1 MHGAADASH
10 GRDGRGTSPVDIALR
25 ETLGDAA
32 IGNQSLRRILTFVV
46 AELVPNLGRTTDEIT
61 NLLAGLDGRYVPAGP
76 SGAPTR
82 GMAHVLPTGRNFY
95 AVDPRALP
103 SAAAWQVGQELARE
117 VLERYRRD
125 TGTLPET
132 VGISMWGTAA
142 MRTSG
147 DDVAEVLAL
156 YGVRPVWQK
165 ENRRVLGVEAIPLA
179 ELGRPRI
186 DVTVRISGFF
196 RDAFPHLIRLLD
208 DAASLVARLDEPPD
222 RNFVRKHYLADL
234 ERFSCEP
241 GERRGLSPPETRSDC
256 TDSVGINPT
265 ARQEDA
271 ERRARYRVFGSK
283 PGSYGTGLLPL
294 IEERNWETVA
304 DLAETYVNWSGYAY
318 SADGD
323 AIAAPETFRHRLAG
337 IEVALHNQDNREHDI
352 LDSDDYFQFHG
363 GMIAA
368 IRAVGGR
375 PRHYFGDSA
384 DPAHP
389 RVRDLKEEVLRVFRS
404 RVVNPKWLESI
415 QRHGYKGGLEM
426 AATVDY
432 LFGYDA
438 TADVVDD
445 WMYEQVA
452 QSYAVAAEEFLSR
465 SNPWALSAIA
475 ERLLEAAGRGLWS
488 APSAQTLA
496 DLHELQGRAETALE
510 SRGETAE
517 PAVAP

>member
-1 MHGAADASH
+1 M
-10 GRDGRGTSPVDIALR
+10 
-25 ETLGDAA
+25 
-32 IGNQSLRRILTFVV
+32 
-46 AELVPNLGRTTDEIT
+46 PNLHRTTDEIA

-117 VLERYRRD
+117 VLDRYRRD

-132 VGISMWGTAA
+132 VGISMWGTSA

-147 DDVAEVLAL
+147 DDIAEVLAL

-208 DAASLVARLDEPPD
+208 DAVSLVARLDELPD
-222 RNFVRKHYLADL
+222 RNFVRKHYLADI
-234 ERFSCEP
+234 ERFSAD
-241 GERRGLSPPETRSDC
+241 ERRGLSPPNSDEPLAV
-256 TDSVGINPT
+256 SSPAGINPT
-265 ARQEDA
+265 ARQADDA

-283 PGSYGTGLLPL
+283 PGSYGVGLLPL
-294 IEERNWETVA
+294 IEERNWETPA
-304 DLAETYVNWSGYAY
+304 DLAETYVNWGGYAY
-318 SADGD
+318 SSDGD
-323 AIAAPETFRHRLAG
+323 VVEAPDAFRHRLAG
-337 IEVALHNQDNREHDI
+337 IEVALHNQDNREHDL

-368 IRAVGGR
+368 IRAVGGK
-375 PRHYFGDSA
+375 PRHYFGDSH
-384 DPAHP
+384 DPANP

-438 TADVVDD
+438 TAGVVDD

-452 QSYAVAAEEFLSR
+452 QSYAIAAEDFLAR

-488 APSAQTLA
+488 APDEKTLA
-496 DLHELQGRAETALE
+496 ELHKLLDRAETALE
-510 SRGETAE
+510 SRGEPAE
-517 PAVAP
+517 VRP